1 MIDPEFSRDNA
12 IVFGGSITGLLVA
25 NTLAKEFSRVS
36 AIERD
41 VFQEGLAP
49 RLRFTSA
56 QEQSTQTTFLPHF
69 WLASVGFLDVQ
80 SMHTRL

>member
-1 MIDPEFSRDNA
+1 MIGPEFSRDNA
-12 IVFGGSITGLLVA
+12 IVFGESITGLLVA

-56 QEQSTQTTFLPHF
+56 QEQSTQTTFLPLF
-69 WLASVGFLDVQ
+69 WLGSVGFLDVQ